1 MDSNFK
7 ILYAVVFTMLS
18 IDISNIAAITIK
30 NIAYCCIIHNT
41 SKSGAINL
49 PKNSVLKYRGYL

>member
-1 MDSNFK
+1 
-7 ILYAVVFTMLS
+7 MLS